1 MEGCAIIGGGISGL
15 TLALS
20 LHEAGVACR
29 IFEAAPAFKRLG
41 VGINLQPYG
50 VRELSKL
57 GLFPALRSH
66 SVEPCEMNYYNRFGQ
81 LVFSEPRGRAA
92 GYESPQLSLHRG
104 DLHQVLIDAVHERLG
119 PDALVTNHQCAAVEQ
134 DDTGATIHF
143 VDAATQQPLPPI
155 RAGAV
160 IGCDGFHSAIRR
172 QLYPDEGPPSYQGIN
187 MWRGVTRW
195 KPFLSGASA
204 AQAGWLEVG
213 KILMF
218 PLTGVGDDG
227 LQVIN
232 WVAEIQSLRNV
243 MLDWNLQG
251 KLSDFFPTFTG
262 WHFPW
267 LDISAMIQAHEVLL
281 ECPMV
286 DRDPLPHWTMG
297 RITLVGDAAHPMY
310 PRGGNGAGQS
320 ILDARA
326 LARCLGASP
335 DAVGALKAYESER
348 LSAANGVVLRVRN
361 APPDLM
367 LKLVHERSGDR
378 PFKSIDELISQEER
392 ITIIEDYKRV
402 AGYDKVVARPLSER
416 DPQGSFSG

>member
-1 MEGCAIIGGGISGL
+1 MEDDCLIIGGGISGL

-20 LHEAGVACR
+20 LHEGGVKCR
-29 IFEAAPAFKRLG
+29 VFESAPAFKRLG

-50 VRELSKL
+50 VRELTRL
-57 GLFPALRSH
+57 GLLPALRAH

-81 LVFSEPRGRAA
+81 FVFSEPRGLAA
-92 GYESPQLSLHRG
+92 GYDSPQLSLHRG
-104 DLHQVLIDAVHERLG
+104 DLHQVLIEAVTARLG
-119 PDALVTNHQCAAVEQ
+119 PDAIVMNRTCVEIAQ
-134 DDTGATIHF
+134 DDAGVTIHF
-143 VDAATQQPLPPI
+143 VETSTGQALPPV
-155 RAGAV
+155 RGGAA
-160 IGCDGFHSAIRR
+160 IGCDGFHSAVRR
-172 QLYPDEGPPSYQGIN
+172 QLYPHEGPPSYQGIN

-195 KPFLSGASA
+195 KPFLTGKSA

-218 PLTGVGDDG
+218 PLTGEVDGDG

-232 WVAEIQSLRNV
+232 WVTEIQSSRNV

-251 KLSDFFPTFTG
+251 DLADFLPTFSG

-267 LDISAMIQAHEVLL
+267 LDVSAMIEAHDTLL

-286 DRDPLPHWTMG
+286 DRDPLPRWTQG

-326 LARCLGASP
+326 LGRCMASAP
-335 DAVGALKAYESER
+335 DAAAGVRAYEAER
-348 LSAANGVVLRVRN
+348 LQAANAVVLRVRN
-361 APPDLM
+361 APPDHM

-378 PFKSIDELISQEER
+378 PFANIDDLISQAER
-392 ITIIEDYKRV
+392 VAIIEDYKRV
-402 AGYDKVVARPLSER
+402 AGYGKAVSRSSP
-416 DPQGSFSG
+416 